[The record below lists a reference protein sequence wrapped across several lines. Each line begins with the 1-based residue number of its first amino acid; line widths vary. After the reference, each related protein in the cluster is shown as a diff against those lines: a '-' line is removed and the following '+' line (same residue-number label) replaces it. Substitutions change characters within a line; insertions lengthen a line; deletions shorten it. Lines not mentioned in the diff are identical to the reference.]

1 MKAILKILKID
12 ETLTQAPKKD
22 TIFSKI
28 KNNVPHESHL
38 NYMADLIFLPKTK
51 NNYIGL
57 LVVVDLG
64 TEQFDIQPII
74 NKESETVLKAFQ
86 EMIKRKEYINIPY
99 YSLQTDGG
107 NEFQDKFDK
116 FLFNKNIY
124 HKITLAYRHQQNS
137 MVESLNKQLG
147 RIFNGYMN
155 YQEFETGKR
164 FKEWDEII
172 DDVRI
177 ELNKHRRIQ
186 SINPRRQNLTLL
198 NTELKPK
205 FKINDI
211 VYIKNEIPLD
221 ALGNPQPTKTF
232 RIGDLRWYPHP
243 KTIIQ
248 IIHDADVGFRYIVS
262 GIKNTSF
269 TENEIKL
276 AKNQKNAKYEVK
288 KIIGK
293 KKENNKIYYL
303 VWWKKYLKKDS
314 TYELKTT
321 LIEDGLQN
329 MINDYEKSIKQK

>member
-1 MKAILKILKID
+1 
-12 ETLTQAPKKD
+12 
-22 TIFSKI
+22 
-28 KNNVPHESHL
+28 
-38 NYMADLIFLPKTK
+38 
-51 NNYIGL
+51 
-57 LVVVDLG
+57 
-64 TEQFDIQPII
+64 
-74 NKESETVLKAFQ
+74 
-86 EMIKRKEYINIPY
+86 
-99 YSLQTDGG
+99 
-107 NEFQDKFDK
+107 
-116 FLFNKNIY
+116 
-124 HKITLAYRHQQNS
+124 

-243 KTIIQ
+243 KKIIQ